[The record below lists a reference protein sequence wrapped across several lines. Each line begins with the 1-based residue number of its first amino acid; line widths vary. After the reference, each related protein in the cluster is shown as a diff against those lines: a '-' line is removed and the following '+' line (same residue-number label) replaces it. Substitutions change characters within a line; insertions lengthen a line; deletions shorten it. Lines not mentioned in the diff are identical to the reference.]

1 MKKYLKY
8 ALLIIVAGI
17 LFFMIYFYVGFYQ
30 KGLDTWLVGQTDE
43 DHYPGWE
50 KNIEIMKMDRNI
62 LNKDHLFFSKVFL
75 LKGTDSYQLRFRIAY
90 SIPFIHNSLFQ
101 DTDWVKLADSD
112 GNDYSSCLTAYSSKI
127 AGLNCI
133 NATLVM
139 DKDTFSS
146 LAGGKLIVFAVCT
159 DDGPNADS
167 YAGCEV
173 EILVP
178 ELQN

>member
-1 MKKYLKY
+1 MKKYLKYY

-17 LFFMIYFYVGFYQ
+17 VFFTIYSYVGFYQ
-30 KGLDTWLVGQTDE
+30 KGLNIWLVGQTDE

-50 KNIEIMKMDRNI
+50 KSVEITKMDRNI
-62 LNKDHLFFSKVFL
+62 LNQDHLFFSKVFL
-75 LKGTDSYQLRFRIAY
+75 LKGTDSYQLRFRMAY
-90 SIPFIHNSLFQ
+90 NILFMHNSLVQ

-112 GNDYSSCLTAYSSKI
+112 GNDYSDCLTVYPSRI

-139 DKDTFSS
+139 DEDTFS
-146 LAGGKLIVFAVCT
+146 LLVGDKLIVSAVCS
-159 DDGPNADS
+159 DDGPNAVS

-173 EILVP
+173 EILIP
-178 ELQN
+178 EP